1 MTQQSEREAAQDR
14 ALADQRK
21 RLCQYVSNT
30 GQHPLRVDD
39 FDDDWVPVGEMYRD
53 DLVEAGLIEVREHG
67 EGEPG
72 GIYLTLAGA
81 ALVDG

>member
-1 MTQQSEREAAQDR
+1 MTRQSEQEAAQDR

-21 RLCQYVSNT
+21 RLCQYISNT

-39 FDDDWVPVGEMYRD
+39 FDDDWTPVGEMYRD

-67 EGEPG
+67 EDEPG

-81 ALVDG
+81 GLV